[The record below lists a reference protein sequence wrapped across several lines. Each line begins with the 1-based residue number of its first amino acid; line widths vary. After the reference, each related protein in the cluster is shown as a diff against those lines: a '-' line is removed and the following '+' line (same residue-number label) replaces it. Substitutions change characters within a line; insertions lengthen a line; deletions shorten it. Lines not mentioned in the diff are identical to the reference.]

1 MKKRNKK
8 LGLAKVINVNRFWPV
23 PGDRIIY
30 KREWHNT
37 SERIWGK
44 CLEGWCVCVLQ
55 QNRYT
60 QHTHTAA
67 DISSSLSLPFWAD
80 IIWRSRLSIVSS
92 RTQIYID
99 FLDLVGSFRFGLYL
113 FGGEEGNIRRRCRLF
128 IQQTT
133 PRLHFQEF
141 GFRPSSSFV
150 SRMLSRQSSATS
162 RWDPNYGEKRSPRKA
177 VPCTYNGT
185 YKEERLVRIDRGGE
199 SGRVI
204 TIHEVLYVQQCYY
217 LSPSLSLSWS
227 KTCWR
232 RLNIKRTRGEADRSC
247 RLLKAGGNGRGR
259 ASWRRKNADGERSK
273 ITFILELMPVNSRA
287 SRAATLSVWE
297 TFH

>member
-1 MKKRNKK
+1 M
-8 LGLAKVINVNRFWPV
+8 AKVINVNRFWPV
-23 PGDRIIY
+23 PGDGIIY

-80 IIWRSRLSIVSS
+80 IIWRSQADQSSSFNRIVTYPNIYWLSGSSGVLSIRALSI
-92 RTQIYID
+92 RW
-99 FLDLVGSFRFGLYL
+99 
-113 FGGEEGNIRRRCRLF
+113 GGGNRRRQCRLF

-133 PRLHFQEF
+133 PRLHFQES
-141 GFRPSSSFV
+141 GFVFDLLLLSFPECYHV
-150 SRMLSRQSSATS
+150 NPRLLVNEIQTT
-162 RWDPNYGEKRSPRKA
+162 PGEKISPQSG
-177 VPCTYNGT
+177 PMHIYNGT

-204 TIHEVLYVQQCYY
+204 TIHEILYVQQCYY